1 MKSILLSTLLLLL
14 TGCSL
19 VTKEQCRHHNWY
31 GRGYND
37 AKKNLPASYGQHYF
51 QACRNQGIYLDISPW
66 QRGYQKQIK
75 EQCPISK
82 AKSLASSQVRYSGPC
97 FSDPEF
103 AVAFRKAE
111 ADAKAKAH
119 LNALENEVKQIQAE
133 RNKLQGK
140 QDPATQSRI
149 RELDWRAFQLDQELL
164 ELRQPLAVDAEPV
177 NRF

>member
-19 VTKEQCRHHNWY
+19 VTKEQCQHHNWY

-37 AKKNLPASYGQHYF
+37 AKKKLPANYGQRYF
-51 QACRNQGIYLDISPW
+51 QACRNQGVYLDISPW
-66 QRGYQKQIK
+66 QRGYQKQIQ

-82 AKSLASSQVRYSGPC
+82 AESLATSQTKYSGPC
-97 FSDPEF
+97 FTLPAF
-103 AVAFRKAE
+103 AAAYRKAE
-111 ADAKAKAH
+111 AEAKAKAH
-119 LNALENEVKQIQAE
+119 LLALENEAKQIQQE
-133 RNKLQGK
+133 RSSLQGK
-140 QDPATQSRI
+140 QDAATQSRI

-177 NRF
+177 NKF

>member
-1 MKSILLSTLLLLL
+1 MKTTLLSTLLLLL

-19 VTKEQCRHHNWY
+19 VSKEQCQHHNWY

-37 AKKNLPASYGQHYF
+37 AKKNRPANYGQQYF
-51 QACRNQGIYLDISPW
+51 QACRNQGVYLDIAPW

-75 EQCPISK
+75 EQCPVSK
-82 AKSLASSQVRYSGPC
+82 AQSLATSQTKYVGPC

-103 AVAFRKAE
+103 AAAYRQAE
-111 ADAKAKAH
+111 AEAKAQAH
-119 LNALENEVKQIQAE
+119 LQALEKESKQIQQE
-133 RNKLQGK
+133 RSGLQGK
-140 QDPATQSRI
+140 QDAASQSRI

-177 NRF
+177 NKF